1 MADAMPL
8 QVPRHGKGKPHQK
21 TVKSFAQPFRLDWN
35 PLLKI
40 LSEKDR

>member
-21 TVKSFAQPFRLDWN
+21 AVKNLDQPIRLDWN
-35 PLLKI
+35 QSLKI
-40 LSEKDR
+40 LSI